1 MIYAVQVIKTGDWY
15 IVEEKTPARA
25 SNYVRDVLGEPDLD
39 VKCDSIAAD
48 VVKVNATELPHWEP
62 HDGPRKVS

>member
-15 IVEEKTPARA
+15 IVEEKTPASA

-39 VKCDSIAAD
+39 VKCDSIESVLWHRYCGIAILGTA
-48 VVKVNATELPHWEP
+48 
-62 HDGPRKVS
+62 

>member
-1 MIYAVQVIKTGDWY
+1 MIYAVQVIKTGRWY

-39 VKCDSIAAD
+39 VTCDSIES
-48 VVKVNATELPHWEP
+48 VLWHQYHGIATL
-62 HDGPRKVS
+62 GTA

>member
-25 SNYVRDVLGEPDLD
+25 SNHVHDVLGEPGLD
-39 VKCDSIAAD
+39 VKCDSIES
-48 VVKVNATELPHWEP
+48 VLWHQYHGIATL
-62 HDGPRKVS
+62 GTA